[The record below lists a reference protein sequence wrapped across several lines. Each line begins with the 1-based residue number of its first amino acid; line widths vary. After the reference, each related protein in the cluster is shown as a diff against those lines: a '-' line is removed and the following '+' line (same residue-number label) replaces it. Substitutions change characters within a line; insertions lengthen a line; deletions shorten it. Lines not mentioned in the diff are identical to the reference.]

1 MDITHDYMAEI
12 YKHVVNSNI
21 DIYEK
26 IEEDCV
32 KYLNDDYN
40 ENNKD
45 KLYFNDWLSDYID
58 NLGEENKMKIV
69 SKYGYKKMIET
80 LPEISKA
87 HCFNSVE
94 FFIEDGMSDYC
105 TLYYIINKEI
115 LKNKYD
121 DLKETYWT
129 EKN

>member
-40 ENNKD
+40 QDNKD
-45 KLYFNDWLSDYID
+45 KCYFDDWLSEYIH
-58 NLGEENKMKIV
+58 NLNEENKMKII
-69 SKYGYKKMIET
+69 SKYGYRNLIEK
-80 LPEISKA
+80 LPEISKVY
-87 HCFNSVE
+87 CFNSIE
-94 FFIEDGMSDYC
+94 WFIEDGMSDDC
-105 TLYYIINKEI
+105 ILNYIVKEEI